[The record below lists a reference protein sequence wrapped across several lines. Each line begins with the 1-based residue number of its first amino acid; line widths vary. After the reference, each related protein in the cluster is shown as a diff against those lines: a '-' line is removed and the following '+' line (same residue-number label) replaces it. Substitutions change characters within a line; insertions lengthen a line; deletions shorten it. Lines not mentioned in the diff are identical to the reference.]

1 MEFLTQH
8 ELQIYQ
14 TKVENPKHKLM
25 IDVLL
30 YTGVRVSEMIH
41 LKWKDIDFQK
51 KIIQVKSLKKRSEKE
66 VIRKIPIAEELFKSF
81 SSYLKDCKN
90 IQSENYIFPSPS
102 KPNEPLRRESVNW
115 LLKNIAKKH
124 NISPAHPHKFRHT
137 FATNMRRTGSEL
149 HTISSLLGHENYN
162 TTLIYSH
169 ITEEE
174 KQEAFTRAY
183 KEKTFDKI
191 VRKFKQLLGIHEDNI
206 PIINLLNDRQLIG
219 RKHEILQLSDNIQ
232 KGISTMIIGEKGVG
246 KSMLID
252 NLKRE
257 KIIRLDDLKGL
268 KNTLNKI
275 IVHLSEQGKSH
286 ELELLFGGMDNAK
299 IQKESIRELTRII
312 TSITEEKE
320 FVITID
326 SIDQLTLR
334 ESKFLEEL
342 ANHFIVICGTRQ
354 LKLNV
359 AQTATNFKIIELAPL
374 KRAEAFEL
382 TNLLIQK
389 HNIQTDNFE
398 LLRNHI
404 VEESRCLPERVS
416 ILCQR
421 FGAEKFIT
429 EEEIRMQKLVDVHKE
444 FDATFIII
452 LIISGFAILRYLSA
466 EVGNSSYK
474 FIGGIAMIILLFSR
488 TIFTRTR
495 KKTAY

>member
-1 MEFLTQH
+1 MEFLTEH
-8 ELQIYQ
+8 ELQIYK
-14 TKVENPKHKLM
+14 TKVDNPKHKLV

-30 YTGVRVSEMIH
+30 YTGVRVSEMIN
-41 LKWKDIDFQK
+41 LKWKDVDFQK
-51 KIIQVKSLKKRSEKE
+51 RVIQVKSLKKRSDKE
-66 VIRKIPIAEELFKSF
+66 VIRKIPISEELFKTF
-81 SSYLKDCKN
+81 TTYLRDCPKL
-90 IQSENYIFPSPS
+90 QADHYIFTSPS
-102 KPNEPLRRESVNW
+102 KENEPLRRETINWILKSV
-115 LLKNIAKKH
+115 AKKH
-124 NISPAHPHKFRHT
+124 NITPAYPHKFRHT

-174 KQEAFTRAY
+174 KEEAFVRAY
-183 KEKTFDKI
+183 KESKI
-191 VRKFKQLLGIHEDNI
+191 NKFIKQLKQGLGLYEETI
-206 PIINLLNDRQLIG
+206 PMINLLNDAQLIG
-219 RKHEILQLSDNIQ
+219 RKNEILQLSENIE
-232 KGISTMIIGEKGVG
+232 KGISTMIIGEKGIG
-246 KSMLID
+246 KSLLID
-252 NLKRE
+252 NIKRQ
-257 KIIRLDDLKGL
+257 KIVRLDDLKGL
-268 KNTLNKI
+268 KTTLNKI
-275 IVHLSEQGKSH
+275 ILHLSEQGKSH
-286 ELELLFGGMDNAK
+286 ELDLVFGGMDNTK

-320 FVITID
+320 FIITID

-334 ESKFLEEL
+334 EAKFLEEL
-342 ANHFIVICGTRQ
+342 ANHFTVICGTRQ

-421 FGAEKFIT
+421 FGAEKFVT
-429 EEEIRMQKLVDVHKE
+429 EEEIRMQKLVDVHLS
-444 FDATFIII
+444 
-452 LIISGFAILRYLSA
+452 LIHI
-466 EVGNSSYK
+466 
-474 FIGGIAMIILLFSR
+474 
-488 TIFTRTR
+488 
-495 KKTAY
+495 